1 MHNLPIIEILKVG
14 LSGLVFLIAFLGYRL
29 LRKEQEKEVPR
40 DKILRTVL
48 AFMLMCFIVALM
60 VGGVELIKFVRGS
73 SSGPETSE
81 LSNSLKEKDVII
93 ASLHERIAKLET
105 QEAALYEKQLT
116 IQQKIDLGLYYTYP
130 ASEDRIEKRD
140 SKKALE
146 YLITALKVHDNDLNE
161 PRKAEIVEGL
171 VRIREKIAK
180 EEDFMFLFR
189 KIEEYR
195 YGITKELD
203 LAKVYWA
210 FANST
215 NRNIAKRRQKSLE
228 HFLKAA
234 SEFENNISDND
245 KADIITLIEVLKKN
259 DTYMNDNG
267 DKIIRGVEK
276 NNKTKIRIY
285 LEEWNTSRDG

>member
-1 MHNLPIIEILKVG
+1 
-14 LSGLVFLIAFLGYRL
+14 
-29 LRKEQEKEVPR
+29 
-40 DKILRTVL
+40 
-48 AFMLMCFIVALM
+48 M
-60 VGGVELIKFVRGS
+60 VGGVELIKFVSGS

-105 QEAALYEKQLT
+105 QEAELYEKQLT

-171 VRIREKIAK
+171 VRVREKITK
-180 EEDFMFLFR
+180 EEDFIFLFR

-215 NRNIAKRRQKSLE
+215 NRNIVKTRQKSLE

-234 SEFENNISDND
+234 SEFEDDISDND
-245 KADIITLIEVLKKN
+245 KTDIITLIDVLKKN
-259 DTYMNDNG
+259 DTYLNENG
-267 DKIIRGVEK
+267 DNIIRSVGK
-276 NNKTKIRIY
+276 NDKPKIRIY
-285 LEEWNTSRDG
+285 LEDWNSSRDG